1 VTPLVDTALA
11 RRAWSEEADRPDSG
25 GAADPADGLLR
36 YLERGADVPREVRL
50 LAARGLLVE
59 DAATQLVLIVR
70 GLRDPDPEVAGT
82 AAGTL
87 ASLPANLTASVLA
100 EEEGL
105 AEFADAWLR
114 ARQEARSA
122 VDAVMDQR
130 LAARRTTEASRSPAS
145 DEQEALDESGAD
157 PSVEADVG
165 ADAADEARDAAR
177 KPLSMLTVPE
187 RIKRAMAG
195 SREERSV
202 LVRDPNDTVAR
213 AVLSSPKLTEN
224 EVESFARMTN
234 VSDEVLRLISRNR
247 TWTRNYS
254 VTACLVRNPKTPPP
268 VSLSLLPRLNQH
280 DIKRLSTDRSVPEP
294 VRLAARK
301 LVLQREGRK
310 G

>member
-1 VTPLVDTALA
+1 MTPVVYTALA
-11 RRAWSEEADRPDSG
+11 RQAWSEEASRPESDG
-25 GAADPADGLLR
+25 GAADSADSLLR
-36 YLERGADVPREVRL
+36 YLERGAEVPREVRL

-70 GLRDPDPEVAGT
+70 SLRDPDPEVAGT

-87 ASLPANLTASVLA
+87 ASLPADLAASVLA
-100 EEEGL
+100 EQEGL
-105 AEFADAWLR
+105 AEFSDAWLR
-114 ARQEARSA
+114 ARQEAGSA
-122 VDAVMDQR
+122 VDAVMDQQI
-130 LAARRTTEASRSPAS
+130 AARRPAEASPSPAS
-145 DEQEALDESGAD
+145 DAQEALDESGD
-157 PSVEADVG
+157 PSVEGDAG
-165 ADAADEARDAAR
+165 ADPADEAGDAAR

-268 VSLSLLPRLNQH
+268 VSLTLLPRLNQH
-280 DIKRLSTDRSVPEP
+280 DIKRLSTDRNVPEP